1 MRRVACVVLLV
12 VSSLACKK
20 PATELLVS
28 RAQTFAE
35 LRAVKRGVTVTLP
48 DDAARSRPANEK
60 HREPYARERLVDGEQ
75 VGIEAGG
82 LAWLRRDGGATLL
95 VAGPGALVLHA
106 DAVELTRGKVFVDTL
121 ASLPAD
127 LRTPRGVLHLSRVR
141 ASIDVGQDGSVTA
154 YVSEG
159 GVRTDNGATCNPG
172 ELLTL
177 SPQGNAT
184 KTTAVAWDD
193 WTGGLAT
200 TDPSAQ
206 PAPFGVGTVGARK
219 PGDQGQP
226 RFPLAIQRMDVRVTI
241 DGDFAT
247 TEVDQVFFNPTA
259 DTVEGIYQFRV
270 PEGATL
276 HKFGVDRDGN
286 LVWGYVKEKQAALT
300 QYREHVYQGSTEDPA
315 LLEWDAPGLF
325 KARLYPVGPR
335 ATRRIV
341 TRYGEWLG
349 RQGARGERR
358 LYVYPMAA
366 EGAEATLPRIEEL
379 TLDIDLAHAAA
390 RDVRV
395 GMQGKQIGDRVI
407 VKGFDVIPRADLAV
421 ELYDDGP
428 KGAIGY
434 RAPHTLDLDSMPP
447 AEIAKAAPSVKKE
460 SEYLLV
466 PVRPTRANEPPGG
479 LDLAIVVDTSAATEP
494 SALAVA
500 RAATGALLSYL
511 GPEDRAAVW
520 AGDATLR
527 AVVPGS
533 DQFAAVDAKRR
544 EAIAAGL
551 AQVDRGGAT
560 DVGAIISD
568 AASRIDAGR
577 RGAIVYIGDGDPT
590 VGELSVPE
598 LRERLQRLPHPVR
611 LFALGIGDRAN
622 FALLS
627 GIARGAFA
635 ARVGDAHEAAT
646 TALRVLEEAERPV
659 WLGASVDLGPVV
671 DRIFPREL
679 GTLVA
684 DESALVVGRIVGE
697 LPSKIVVRGS
707 GGELATPL
715 TVRPLTDGGDLRRR
729 WAEGRLVQL
738 LDEGA
743 GRAAVVEVGVRSGII
758 TPFTSLYVPTADEHR
773 RELEHDDV
781 AINEYGTKP
790 WWRWPWFVDSS
801 MRSYEKSAA
810 FAPMASAG
818 PNTEGGTGTR
828 AKGEEGS
835 MGNPSRSAGKKFA
848 VQGPGAADD
857 AKAAR
862 PQALKEAAEFGMI
875 GLLNAAG
882 EPAATATAAAQ
893 PSAPPPPAEAVA
905 MDAPKAAWGS
915 DIGDAMGSGGLG
927 LTGVGKG
934 GGARGEGIGLKALGG
949 SVPGGRSNGG
959 PVPVLKPAAAHSSP
973 APKLRE
979 GKVQVIDGRN
989 DRDELSRKPETKDKS
1004 AKSIVSDTEQ
1014 SLKKQVAL
1022 ALPLGAVG
1030 HVALPCAPAADLPF
1044 QERLVLWRERVSSA
1058 GGSYRA
1064 MAMLYDSVLRG
1075 CEAPTWRERTQL
1087 LILFVEFIPTV
1098 RERVELWR
1106 TMQARGQAAEV
1117 VYRAMLTRIHT
1128 AAEIRE
1134 LHEALGLQQI
1144 DPTVLAKALADRK
1157 TNQDRADL
1165 LRALSSKWPDDL
1177 ELALKLL
1184 EAYEDAGDDAGGR
1197 ALARRLRRRGDANT
1211 RVRTAV
1217 GEYYLR
1223 LAARA
1228 APPVQERDTTEARRT
1243 FGEIVEFAPEDPGAR
1258 RRLGDLLRAHGWYD
1272 EALRQYETLARLSP
1286 DDTTVPLLLAAAAQ
1300 GMGRTEEAIR
1310 YTEKAAG
1317 VGAPD
1322 GSPMAKTS
1330 RSLASAFLAWARDEA
1345 TRAGH
1350 AEEADRLRERAR
1362 RLSLDALPGGPTVRL
1377 ILTWSHPELHPE
1389 LWSNAPGT
1397 LMPAADGNP
1406 LLGVAETQ
1414 LSVSAGPFIE
1424 LHLEHDD
1431 AERAARL
1438 GAEAAL
1444 TAIVDEGTEGERII
1458 RLPVSFARANGKV
1471 LEKRRFRLDGATLRE
1486 EAVL

>member
-1 MRRVACVVLLV
+1 MRRLACAVLLV

-20 PATELLVS
+20 PSSELLVS

-35 LRAVKRGVTVTLP
+35 LRSVKRGVTVTVP
-48 DDAARSRPANEK
+48 EEAAKAGGER

-75 VGIEAGG
+75 VSIDAGG

-95 VAGPGALVLHA
+95 VTGPGALVLHS
-106 DAVELTRGKVFVDTL
+106 DAVEVTQGKVFVDTL

-141 ASIDVGQDGSVTA
+141 ASIEVGKDGAVTA
-154 YVSEG
+154 YVIEG
-159 GVRTDNGATCNPG
+159 GVRTDDGASCNPG

-184 KTTAVAWDD
+184 KTTAVAWED

-219 PGDQGQP
+219 PGDKGQP

-270 PEGATL
+270 PDGATL
-276 HKFGVDRDGN
+276 HKFGVDRDGS

-300 QYREHVYQGSTEDPA
+300 QYQEHVYQGSTEDPA
-315 LLEWDAPGLF
+315 LLEWDAPGVF
-325 KARLYPVGPR
+325 KARLYPIGSR

-349 RQGARGERR
+349 RQGKRGERR

-366 EGAEATLPRIEEL
+366 EGSEATLPRIEEL
-379 TLDIDLAHAAA
+379 TLDIDLARAAA
-390 RDVRV
+390 RDIRV
-395 GMQGKQIGDRVI
+395 GMQGKLIGDRVI
-407 VKGFDVIPRADLAV
+407 VKGFDVVPRADLAV

-428 KGAIGY
+428 KTAMGY
-434 RAPHTLDLDSMPP
+434 RAPHTLDLDTMPP
-447 AEIAKAAPSVKKE
+447 AEIAKAAKDARKE
-460 SEYLLV
+460 SDYLLI
-466 PVRPTRANEPPGG
+466 PVRPTRANEPAGG

-494 SALAVA
+494 SALSVA

-511 GPEDRAAVW
+511 GPDDRAAVW

-527 AVVPGS
+527 AVAPGS
-533 DQFAAVDAKRR
+533 DQFATIDTKRR
-544 EAIAAGL
+544 EAIATGL

-568 AASRIDAGR
+568 AASRLDAGR

-622 FALLS
+622 FGLLN

-659 WLGASVDLGPVV
+659 WLGASVDLGPGI
-671 DRIFPREL
+671 DRVFPREL

-684 DESALVVGRIVGE
+684 DQSALVVGRIVGE
-697 LPSKIVVRGS
+697 LPKKLVVHGS

-743 GRAAVVEVGVRSGII
+743 GRAAVVEVGVRSGVI

-773 RELEHDDV
+773 REIERDDV
-781 AINEYGTKP
+781 VAIDETGVKP
-790 WWRWPWFVDSS
+790 WWRWPWFMSSFGGSLS
-801 MRSYEKSAA
+801 MRKYEPASVAM
-810 FAPMASAG
+810 APPSDDR
-818 PNTEGGTGTR
+818 EGGTGTR

-835 MGNPSRSAGKKFA
+835 MGNPSRAAGKRYA
-848 VQGPGAADD
+848 IQGPGADTPRAQ
-857 AKAAR
+857 AGE
-862 PQALKEAAEFGMI
+862 ALKEAAEFGMI
-875 GLLNAAG
+875 GLLNNAAG
-882 EPAATATAAAQ
+882 GEPSAATATAAPQ
-893 PSAPPPPAEAVA
+893 PSVAAPPALRASPPEATK
-905 MDAPKAAWGS
+905 PQAAWGNAV
-915 DIGDAMGSGGLG
+915 GDSFGAGGLG
-927 LTGVGKG
+927 LAGGGGLAGVG
-934 GGARGEGIGLKALGG
+934 
-949 SVPGGRSNGG
+949 SGGRGAG
-959 PVPVLKPAAAHSSP
+959 LAGAHSTP
-973 APKLRE
+973 APKLKE
-979 GKVQVIDGRN
+979 GKIQILDN
-989 DRDELSRKPETKDKS
+989 KKRDDAPSSSANKDKA
-1004 AKSIVSDTEQ
+1004 AKSVSSDLEQ
-1014 SLKKQVAL
+1014 TLKKQAAL

-1044 QERLVLWRERVSSA
+1044 EERLILWRERVSAA
-1058 GGSYRA
+1058 GGNWRA
-1064 MAMLYDSVLRG
+1064 MAMLYDNVLRG

-1087 LILFVEFIPTV
+1087 LILLVEFIPTV
-1098 RERVELWR
+1098 RDRVELWR
-1106 TMQARGQAAEV
+1106 NMQARGQAAEV

-1128 AAEIRE
+1128 AAEIHD
-1134 LHEALGLQQI
+1134 LHDALGLRQI
-1144 DPTVLAKALADRK
+1144 DPAVLTKALGDRK
-1157 TNQDRADL
+1157 TALDRAEL
-1165 LRALSSKWPDDL
+1165 LRGLVSQWPDDL

-1223 LAARA
+1223 LAARGVSPA
-1228 APPVQERDTTEARRT
+1228 KERDSTEARRT

-1272 EALRQYETLARLSP
+1272 EAMRQYETLARLSP
-1286 DDTTVPLLLAAAAQ
+1286 DDSSVQLLLAAAAQ
-1300 GMGRTEEAIR
+1300 GMGRTEEAIG
-1310 YTEKAAG
+1310 YTERAAG
-1317 VGAPD
+1317 VGAPE

-1345 TRAGH
+1345 IKGGH
-1350 AEEADRLRERAR
+1350 RDEADRLRERAR
-1362 RLSLDALPGGPTVRL
+1362 RLSVDTSPGGIRL

-1414 LSVSAGPFIE
+1414 LSASAGPLVE

-1444 TAIVDEGTEGERII
+1444 TAIIDEGNDGERII
-1458 RLPVSFARANGKV
+1458 RVPVSFARVNGKA
-1471 LEKRRFRLDGATLRE
+1471 LEKRRFRWDGSTLHE

>member
-1 MRRVACVVLLV
+1 VLLV

-20 PATELLVS
+20 PATQLLVS

-48 DDAARSRPANEK
+48 EATGGER
-60 HREPYARERLVDGEQ
+60 HREPYAKERLVDGEQ
-75 VGIEAGG
+75 VSIDAGG

-95 VAGPGALVLHA
+95 ITGPGSLVLHA
-106 DAVELTRGKVFVDTL
+106 DAVELSQGKVFVDTL

-141 ASIDVGQDGSVTA
+141 ASIDVGKDGGVTV
-154 YVSEG
+154 YVIEG
-159 GVRTDNGATCNPG
+159 GVRTDNGASCNPG

-184 KTTAVAWDD
+184 KTTAVVWDD

-219 PGDQGQP
+219 PGEKGQP

-270 PEGATL
+270 PDGATL
-276 HKFGVDRDGN
+276 HKFGVDRDGS

-300 QYREHVYQGSTEDPA
+300 QYQEHVYQGSTEDPA
-315 LLEWDAPGLF
+315 LLEWDAPGVF
-325 KARLYPVGPR
+325 KARLYPIGSR

-349 RQGARGERR
+349 RQGKRGERR

-379 TLDIDLAHAAA
+379 TLDIDLARAAA

-395 GMQGKQIGDRVI
+395 GMQGKLIGDRVI
-407 VKGFDVIPRADLAV
+407 VKGFDVVPRADLAV

-428 KGAIGY
+428 KSAIGY

-447 AEIAKAAPSVKKE
+447 AEIAKAARDVKKE
-460 SEYLLV
+460 SDYLLV
-466 PVRPTRANEPPGG
+466 PVRPTRANEPAGG

-494 SALAVA
+494 SALSVA

-511 GPEDRAAVW
+511 GPDDRAAVW

-527 AVVPGS
+527 SVAPGS
-533 DQFAAVDAKRR
+533 DQFAVVDAKRR

-568 AASRIDAGR
+568 AASRLDAGR

-622 FALLS
+622 FGLLN

-659 WLGASVDLGPVV
+659 WLGASVDLGPGI
-671 DRIFPREL
+671 DRVFPREL

-697 LPSKIVVRGS
+697 LPKKIVVRGS
-707 GGELATPL
+707 GGELTAPL

-743 GRAAVVEVGVRSGII
+743 GRAAVVEVGVRSGVI

-773 RELEHDDV
+773 REIENVDVV
-781 AINEYGTKP
+781 AIDDSGTKP
-790 WWRWPWFVDSS
+790 WWRWPWFVDSFS
-801 MRSYEKSAA
+801 TRPAA
-810 FAPMASAG
+810 MARAADQ
-818 PNTEGGTGTR
+818 EGGTGTR

-835 MGNPSRSAGKKFA
+835 MGNPKAGGKRYG
-848 VQGPGAADD
+848 VQGPGSD
-857 AKAAR
+857 APITPAGD
-862 PQALKEAAEFGMI
+862 PLKEAAEFGMI
-875 GLLNAAG
+875 GLLDKGAG
-882 EPAATATAAAQ
+882 GQPTAATATAAPQ
-893 PSAPPPPAEAVA
+893 PSAPPAAQPA
-905 MDAPKAAWGS
+905 AAWGNAV
-915 DIGDAMGSGGLG
+915 GDSFGAGGLG
-927 LTGVGKG
+927 LSG
-934 GGARGEGIGLKALGG
+934 GGGLAAVGSSARGAGLGG
-949 SVPGGRSNGG
+949 
-959 PVPVLKPAAAHSSP
+959 AHKTA
-973 APKLRE
+973 APKLTT
-979 GKVQVIDGRN
+979 GKIQIIDDGKK
-989 DRDELSRKPETKDKS
+989 RDEAPINERAKDKA
-1004 AKSIVSDTEQ
+1004 AKSLTVELEQ
-1014 SLKKQVAL
+1014 NLKKQAVESL
-1022 ALPLGAVG
+1022 ALGAVG
-1030 HVALPCAPAADLPF
+1030 HVALPCVPAADLPF
-1044 QERLVLWRERVSSA
+1044 EERLILWRERVSGA
-1058 GGSYRA
+1058 GGNWRA
-1064 MAMLYDSVLRG
+1064 MVTLYDSVLRG

-1087 LILFVEFIPTV
+1087 LILLVEFIPSV
-1098 RERVELWR
+1098 RDRVELWR

-1128 AAEIRE
+1128 ASEIQD
-1134 LHEALGLQQI
+1134 LHEALGLRQI
-1144 DPTVLAKALADRK
+1144 DPAALAKALGDRK
-1157 TNQDRADL
+1157 THLDRAEL
-1165 LRALSSKWPDDL
+1165 LRGLVSQWPDDL

-1223 LAARA
+1223 LAARGSS
-1228 APPVQERDTTEARRT
+1228 PGKERDTTEARRT
-1243 FGEIVEFAPEDPGAR
+1243 FGEIVEFAPDDPGAR

-1286 DDTTVPLLLAAAAQ
+1286 DDTSVQLLLAAAAQ

-1322 GSPMAKTS
+1322 GSSMARTS
-1330 RSLASAFLAWARDEA
+1330 HSMASAFLAWARDEA
-1345 TRAGH
+1345 TKAGH
-1350 AEEADRLRERAR
+1350 QDEADRLRERAR
-1362 RLSLDALPGGPTVRL
+1362 RLSVDSNPGGIRL

-1414 LSVSAGPFIE
+1414 LSASAGPFVE

-1444 TAIVDEGTEGERII
+1444 TAIIDEGTDGERII

-1471 LEKRRFRLDGATLRE
+1471 LEKRRFRLDGGALRE

>member
-1 MRRVACVVLLV
+1 MRRIACVVLLV

-20 PATELLVS
+20 PTAELLVS

-48 DDAARSRPANEK
+48 EDAAKSSTGNERR
-60 HREPYARERLVDGEQ
+60 REPYARERLVDGEQ
-75 VGIEAGG
+75 VGIAAGG

-95 VAGPGALVLHA
+95 LAGPAALVLHA
-106 DAVELTRGKVFVDTL
+106 DAVELTLGKVFVDTL
-121 ASLPAD
+121 SSLPAD

-141 ASIDVGQDGSVTA
+141 ASIDVDKDGKVTA
-154 YVSEG
+154 YVIEG
-159 GVRTDNGATCNPG
+159 AVRTDGGANCNPG

-177 SPQGNAT
+177 SAQGNAT

-219 PGDQGQP
+219 PGDRGQP

-270 PEGATL
+270 PDGATL
-276 HKFGVDRDGN
+276 HKFGVDRDGS
-286 LVWGYVKEKQAALT
+286 LVWGYVKEKQAALA
-300 QYREHVYQGSTEDPA
+300 QYQEHVYQGSTEDPA
-315 LLEWDAPGLF
+315 LLEWDAPGIF
-325 KARLYPVGPR
+325 KARLYPIGSR

-349 RQGARGERR
+349 RQGVRGERR

-379 TLDIDLAHAAA
+379 TLDIDLARAAA

-407 VKGFDVIPRADLAV
+407 VKGFDVVPRADLAV

-428 KGAIGY
+428 KGAVGY

-447 AEIAKAAPSVKKE
+447 AEIARAARNFKKE
-460 SEYLLV
+460 SDYLLV
-466 PVRPTRANEPPGG
+466 PVRPTRANEPAGG

-511 GPEDRAAVW
+511 GPDDRAAVW

-527 AVVPGS
+527 AVAPGS
-533 DQFAAVDAKRR
+533 DQFERVDAKRR
-544 EAIAAGL
+544 EAISAGL

-560 DVGAIISD
+560 DVGAIVSD
-568 AASRIDAGR
+568 AASRLDAGR

-659 WLGASVDLGPVV
+659 WLGASVDLGPGV

-707 GGELATPL
+707 GGELTTPL
-715 TVRPLTDGGDLRRR
+715 AVRPLADGGDLRRR

-743 GRAAVVEVGVRSGII
+743 GRAAVVEVGVRSGVI

-773 RELEHDDV
+773 RDLEHEGEV

-790 WWRWPWFVDSS
+790 WWRWPWFVDSVS
-801 MRSYEKSAA
+801 TRSYEKTAA
-810 FAPMASAG
+810 APAASM
-818 PNTEGGTGTR
+818 EGGTGTR

-835 MGNPSRSAGKKFA
+835 MGSPVQPAARYAVKGPAGA
-848 VQGPGAADD
+848 ND
-857 AKAAR
+857 AKSAR
-862 PQALKEAAEFGMI
+862 AQALKEAAEFGMV
-875 GLLNAAG
+875 GLIDSVAGG
-882 EPAATATAAAQ
+882 EPAAPTATAAPQ
-893 PSAPPPPAEAVA
+893 PLDRNARKEIVPAAEA
-905 MDAPKAAWGS
+905 APNAVWGNRPA
-915 DIGDAMGSGGLG
+915 DPMGTGGLG
-927 LTGVGKG
+927 LSG
-934 GGARGEGIGLKALGG
+934 GGKAGGGRGEGIGLGSIGTVGHGSGAGAATGAIKPLSNRLGG
-949 SVPGGRSNGG
+949 
-959 PVPVLKPAAAHSSP
+959 AHTTP
-973 APKLRE
+973 EPKLRE
-979 GKVQVIDGRN
+979 GKVQVIDGRRG
-989 DRDELSRKPETKDKS
+989 RDDAPMS
-1004 AKSIVSDTEQ
+1004 
-1014 SLKKQVAL
+1014 L

-1044 QERLVLWRERVSSA
+1044 AERLVLWRERVSGA

-1087 LILFVEFIPTV
+1087 LILLVEFIPTV

-1128 AAEIRE
+1128 AAEIRD

-1144 DPTVLAKALADRK
+1144 DATVLAKVLADRK
-1157 TNQDRADL
+1157 SNQDRAEL
-1165 LRALSSKWPDDL
+1165 LRGLLSKWPDDL

-1184 EAYEDAGDDAGGR
+1184 EAYEDAGDDAPGR
-1197 ALARRLRRRGDANT
+1197 SLARRLRRRGDANT

-1223 LAARA
+1223 LAARGA
-1228 APPVQERDTTEARRT
+1228 SPARERDTTEGRRT

-1286 DDTTVPLLLAAAAQ
+1286 DDTSVPLLLAAAAQ

-1350 AEEADRLRERAR
+1350 QDEADRLRERAR
-1362 RLSLDALPGGPTVRL
+1362 RLSLDAVPGGPSVRL
-1377 ILTWSHPELHPE
+1377 ILTWAHPELHPE

-1397 LMPAADGNP
+1397 LMPATDGNP

-1414 LSVSAGPFIE
+1414 LSVSAGPFVE

-1438 GAEAAL
+1438 GAEASL
-1444 TAIVDEGTEGERII
+1444 TAIVDEGTEGERIVRI
-1458 RLPVSFARANGKV
+1458 AVSFARTNGKV
-1471 LEKRRFRLDGATLRE
+1471 LEKRRFRLDGGTLRE